1 MQRVTDILPRGGWS
15 GPAAD
20 HVTLDAD
27 GRHRRRMAMTADHG
41 LSFLLDLP
49 EAVLLRHGQ
58 GLKLEDGRI
67 VGVLASPE
75 PLLEV
80 RGRDGDHLLTLAWHI
95 GNRHLSAQMLGD
107 RILIRHDRVI
117 ARMLEGLGAAV
128 TDLHAPFDPE
138 GGAYG
143 GHEAHH
149 HGDDGHHHHHD

>member
-1 MQRVTDILPRGGWS
+1 MQRVTDILPRGSWS
-15 GPAAD
+15 GHAAD
-20 HVTLDAD
+20 HITLNAD
-27 GRHRRRMAMTADHG
+27 GRHRRRMAMTGDHG

-67 VGVLASPE
+67 VEVLASPE

-95 GNRHLSAQMLGD
+95 GNRHLAAQMLGD
-107 RILIRHDRVI
+107 RILIRHDAVI
-117 ARMLEGLGAAV
+117 ARMLQGLGAAV
-128 TDLHAPFDPE
+128 AEVLAPFDPE

-143 GHEAHH
+143 GAHEAHEH
-149 HGDDGHHHHHD
+149 GHHHHHG